1 MNTQHYITSITAPG
15 RLPPHSG
22 EAEEQLLSAIMLD
35 GPEVL
40 ARATTAGV
48 RSTTF
53 YVPANR
59 LLFDVLQS
67 LHADGKPLDLH
78 VVAETL
84 KDSRQLDEIGGYPYL
99 TRVSGRIPTTAGA
112 GFFIERVVELAQLRA
127 AITAA
132 TGVVEE
138 AYNYTGGGVS
148 AHLGRAVERVTE
160 AIQARSEAR
169 SWPAVVSEAR
179 DLTKARLVP
188 ATASSAAS
196 WSIPWAWSNLD
207 HEFQPMEPGE
217 MIVVAARPSV
227 GKSTLARMQAV
238 HAAGNGFPTLLSSL
252 EVTDTELAVNLA
264 ANVSGVRSRRDLD
277 RLHSGDANRLLA
289 AFDELAAIPRF
300 AVSHTDE
307 WLDEILGRAAAFKA
321 RHGLALLVVDYLQ
334 LIADCKSPQRGENES
349 SAIGRVTRALKRF
362 AVRESCVVLLL
373 SQLNRD
379 VERDDRDPRLSDLRG
394 SGSIEEDAN
403 RVIFLHR
410 PDLIP
415 AEFAEMDGATV
426 PQGPVDDRDW
436 HFIRLIQA
444 KGRNQGT
451 GIAGLRLD
459 RSTATLT
466 SLTAPKGPPLRA
478 AS

>member
-1 MNTQHYITSITAPG
+1 MTTYLSLVPAVAPG
-15 RLPPHSG
+15 RVPPHSV
-22 EAEEQLLSAIMLD
+22 EAEEQLLSAVMMD
-35 GPEVL
+35 GGAVL
-40 ARATTAGV
+40 TRAVTSGV
-48 RSTTF
+48 RSTSF

-59 LLFDVLQS
+59 VIFDVLQG
-67 LHADGKPLDLH
+67 LHADGQPLDLH
-78 VVAETL
+78 VVAERL
-84 KDSRQLDEIGGYPYL
+84 KDSRQLDEFGGYPYL

-112 GFFIERVVELAQLRA
+112 SFFIERVVELAQLRA
-127 AITAA
+127 AIHAGTAL
-132 TGVVEE
+132 VEE
-138 AYNYTGGGVS
+138 AYNYSGGGVPS
-148 AHLGRAVERVTE
+148 HLGRAVERVAE
-160 AIQARSEAR
+160 AVQARSEAR
-169 SWPAVVSEAR
+169 SWPTVVSEAR
-179 DLTKARLVP
+179 ELTKARILPESASP
-188 ATASSAAS
+188 ASS
-196 WSIPWAWSNLD
+196 WSIPWAWGNLD
-207 HEFQPMEPGE
+207 REFQPMEPGE
-217 MIVVAARPSV
+217 LIVVAARPSV

-238 HAAGNGFPTLLSSL
+238 HAADNGFPTLLSSL

-277 RLHSGDANRLLA
+277 RLHPDDTSRLLA
-289 AFDELAAIPRF
+289 AFDKLSAIPRF

-307 WLDEILGRAAAFKA
+307 WLDEIIGRATAFKA
-321 RHGLALLVVDYLQ
+321 RHGLSLLVVDYLQ
-334 LIADCKSPQRGENES
+334 LIADCKSPQRSENES
-349 SAIGRVTRALKRF
+349 SSIGRVTRALKRF
-362 AVRESCVVLLL
+362 AVREACVVLLL

-415 AEFAEMDGATV
+415 KEFAEMDGCPV

-459 RSTATLT
+459 RATATL
-466 SLTAPKGPPLRA
+466 SALTAPKAPPLRYTH
-478 AS
+478 